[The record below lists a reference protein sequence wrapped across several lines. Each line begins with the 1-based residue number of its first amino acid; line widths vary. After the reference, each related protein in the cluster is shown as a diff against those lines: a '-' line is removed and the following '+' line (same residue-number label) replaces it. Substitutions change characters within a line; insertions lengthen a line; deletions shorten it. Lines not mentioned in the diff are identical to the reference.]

1 MTTMPLLER
10 VAKRRALH
18 AVQTVARQA
27 PRSIAIKPLIACDT
41 DPAMQQGHAEALLAW
56 LDRDPNLVAPKPV
69 TAIDATTG
77 AKEWP
82 PQRVRAIRARLGWER
97 EELARAVGVTVQ
109 SVAKWERGESSPQR
123 QFWDALTEIERRSL
137 GGD

>member
-18 AVQTVARQA
+18 TVQTVARQA
-27 PRSIAIKPLIACDT
+27 PRSVAIKPLIACDT
-41 DPAMQQGHAEALLAW
+41 DPAMQQAHAEALLHW
-56 LDRDPNLVAPKPV
+56 LERDDSLVLPQPV
-69 TAIDATTG
+69 TATDATTG

-82 PQRVRAIRARLGWER
+82 PQRIRAIRARLGWER

>member
-1 MTTMPLLER
+1 MTTVPLLER

-56 LDRDPNLVAPKPV
+56 LADDPALVAPKPV

-82 PQRVRAIRARLGWER
+82 PQRVRAIRARSGWKR
-97 EELARAVGVTVQ
+97 EELSRALRVTVAT
-109 SVAKWERGESSPQR
+109 VTRWEQGATAPQR
-123 QFWDALTEIERRSL
+123 QFWDALGELDRRSL
-137 GGD
+137 GGE

>member
-1 MTTMPLLER
+1 MTTMTLLER

-27 PRSIAIKPLIACDT
+27 PRSVAIKPLIACDT
-41 DPAMQQGHAEALLAW
+41 DPAMQQAHAEALLHW
-56 LDRDPNLVAPKPV
+56 LERDDSLILPQPV
-69 TAIDATTG
+69 TATDATTG

-82 PQRVRAIRARLGWER
+82 AQRIRGIRARNGWER
-97 EELARAVGVTVQ
+97 EELARAVGVTTQ

-123 QFWDALTEIERRSL
+123 QFWDALTAIERRSL

>member
-1 MTTMPLLER
+1 MTTVPLLER

-56 LDRDPNLVAPKPV
+56 LDRDPNLVVPRPS
-69 TAIDATTG
+69 TATDATMA

-82 PQRVRAIRARLGWER
+82 PQRVRAIRARSGWER
-97 EELARAVGVTVQ
+97 EELSRALRVTVAT
-109 SVAKWERGESSPQR
+109 VTRWEQGATAPQR
-123 QFWDALTEIERRSL
+123 QFWDALGELERRSL
-137 GGD
+137 GGE

>member
-1 MTTMPLLER
+1 MTTIPLLER

-27 PRSIAIKPLIACDT
+27 PRSVAIKPLINCDT

-56 LDRDPNLVAPKPV
+56 LERDPKLMEPRVP
-69 TAIDATTG
+69 TDATIA

-82 PQRVRAIRARLGWER
+82 PQRIRAIRARLGWER
-97 EELARAVGVTVQ
+97 EELSRALHLTVGTITR
-109 SVAKWERGESSPQR
+109 WEQGTTAPQR
-123 QFWDALTEIERRSL
+123 QFWDALTVIERRSL

>member
-1 MTTMPLLER
+1 MTTIPLLER

-27 PRSIAIKPLIACDT
+27 PRSIAIKPLINCDS

-56 LDRDPNLVAPKPV
+56 LERDPNLVVPRPS
-69 TAIDATTG
+69 TATDATLA

-97 EELARAVGVTVQ
+97 EELSRALRLTV
-109 SVAKWERGESSPQR
+109 ATITRWEQGTTAPQR
-123 QFWDALTEIERRSL
+123 QFWDALGELERRSL

>member
-69 TAIDATTG
+69 TATDATINH
-77 AKEWP
+77 
-82 PQRVRAIRARLGWER
+82 R
-97 EELARAVGVTVQ
+97 LAR
-109 SVAKWERGESSPQR
+109 SPSR
-123 QFWDALTEIERRSL
+123 TRSYCRAPRFWASTGPMAPLSA
-137 GGD
+137 